1 MRFAFAAT
9 SADQRIHRIAFR
21 LAQWLGGL
29 SISTVIFLFLLFI
42 ITIILR
48 RKGYGVL
55 LRFFTIIVYARPGAR
70 RFPHGCEVRITTRFI
85 GFLLSGCRGPWLDV
99 SAERFYMRM
108 RPSLRPA
115 PRLSRRWVA
124 LFRFFSLGVAAMDKG
139 YWSTL
144 LRNVLT
150 RVLAFLVR
158 GLRIRADKVRI
169 WKDGGSWEC
178 KAEQFVLEGG
188 AFGVFGSQYTLSVNE
203 LYVNVCKR
211 PVADASPYPAVYAA
225 LVLRKG
231 TEINAYLDPRFFTL
245 LRPRRLA
252 ILDDLR
258 LSIRARDVSW
268 NAPGI
273 FETNITHIDGELCPG
288 YSRTLRAKLPPSA
301 PATKKPRRPG
311 ILRYWEGNGAIHGLS
326 LRVITPLAS
335 RSNHEDMAFA
345 SVPLSSLSVGGYG
358 TKTHK
363 VAAGP
368 ENGFFVRVKSIRVEA
383 LGKAADERHEPM
395 TRASLSIQG
404 CSAGSI
410 AVDALS
416 STLYETQPTSSAIE
430 NCEADERRVE
440 SVENIEK
447 IVAARPEFLMWVE
460 DVTTAIDVNCSKR
473 HGMRLDFAGH
483 GGVVAL
489 EPVGLV
495 QLVNDM
501 RDFALKYIDT
511 PIRRQS
517 SMSSMS
523 ADESSSALPSRSSTS
538 SLYGADGEPR
548 SLRMMSDMRHWT
560 VTILGHQPIGAGD
573 TLALVLSSETILL
586 PQIDLFGSSF
596 MRFKG
601 STTKVRLM
609 HWSQWDQTTNF
620 SCDEAKFDISRGIQ
634 VGKKI
639 ILKSA
644 SIDWDMDAQ
653 AGLAC
658 LPDLFRELK
667 RLKYIRSSYG
677 LDGSDDDE
685 DIIAMRATKEKTVV
699 SEEELREQ
707 RARKRE
713 RLLEELQTWELSGSD
728 IAMVA
733 MFPDGPKMGVSIG
746 KLPSCTLDSKTFC
759 GHDVVVTM
767 QDKKFAYG
775 SELRLSS
782 PLHTMHRDLEK
793 RRIDIDMKELSLILY
808 HDVQFGFLLQ
818 DWILRLRAAIRVTQ
832 EERLMRVGLSSEK
845 LRRRPLPDIYFNAS
859 EVQVVFE
866 DHPIGAFITK
876 MLPLMQDESRE
887 RLVREEIMATRIQQL
902 HKIARAEIAGT
913 SQRCS
918 EALEKQ
924 DSSIWIQRVRKLQE
938 AVPPLILANGHLPPL
953 ENTPM
958 AIFVA
963 AHLSFSVYMDDMVR
977 EHGSKESIRRLK
989 MLDDYELGS
998 KKYNKTRH
1006 YESNA
1011 WNSIGFRNVA
1021 LEAQQVKLKL
1031 RNYTYTFA
1039 EIDRMRFSNSIV
1051 GMAVQATLPP
1061 YIAETTVSIGRRR
1074 QVKIV
1079 KGLGPSKTYA
1089 DLHLVIDCLQCC
1101 YNPSYMGA
1109 IVDFGRGVARFFS
1122 GGKNPS
1128 PRVPWFDTLRFNMH
1142 GRLRITSKKLKGYL
1156 TSSISPYSMTKHFAE
1171 VEADDFEMLTSRL
1184 EATERDPYPI
1194 SWTLHNW
1201 RIMPSNFDAQ
1211 RKSEVMFKYV
1221 RVGLNPIISV
1231 NSGDPQDHYVVPF
1244 PSTSEVAQGGPGIGR
1259 GAITEIYSDHPVCP
1273 SDNGFGNFTT
1283 WTTGL
1288 HNIPNY
1294 DTFTGFKSRRII
1306 LGIHVHVRHP
1316 QTESVTIHTG
1326 GERTGVFTDSSWAPW
1341 GASVVH
1347 SDAITTLTKVIKT
1360 IVRRPIS
1367 CRLAPR
1373 KGPPSRK
1380 PPSETGLSN
1389 TLCGLDVTVDAKD
1402 LNLMLYNNLEPGH
1415 GLFVCIQSLSGELR
1429 KRTTLTMLAN
1439 GELERES
1446 RLTRRRFNISNIYCS
1461 IRVPG
1466 LDLAIDAG
1474 NMGKLFTVDNIKLSD
1489 DLKDELRHIGTAS
1502 NSEISGQPSSG
1513 FGSNDLEE
1521 SPFYTFSNTHPLQ
1534 RGKRLDKVQYDKRLL
1549 VERVRLV
1556 WSPVRRS
1563 SLFAWPAAFE
1573 EKAFCMKGPKIRRSE
1588 AVQPNTVDAK
1598 ENKNAGRQAKADPLS
1613 DFEKPARTAELLGDS
1628 GEAIPALS
1636 LKSSPE
1642 KQKEGEGK
1650 RLYQL
1655 REVASTAQ
1663 VSAEPGRSTD
1673 KERSPV
1679 SPTQKSS
1686 ESISVPR
1693 YDPLSPPATALS
1705 RSKAAAPRNLVGS
1718 MIDILYSK
1726 RKSQK
1731 PEGPKVSTTGLIPES
1746 KPQGRSFEV
1755 LQTKP
1760 KFQLFICD
1768 CQVGFGSPET
1778 SGIVFLT
1785 SKAVR
1790 LGLVEKKMQ
1799 KNMQLG
1805 ERNETWRDREYRVH
1819 LDEANLFTRSR
1830 TCGLF
1835 DFNQESWVSG
1845 DSVDLGKTALI
1856 TTSPICMDLMYIS
1869 SSSIGRN
1876 SGDERDDHILRPSLL
1891 FINIPDISLST
1902 NAEEFHAATDVVRK
1916 VLMQS
1921 MRSSEIV
1928 NEELANLRYKLQLAD
1943 GKVSSEDLDDF
1954 MRRLNNITKQCMYAA
1969 DTFQHDLVDS
1979 LLLPDES
1986 QFSDNLL
1993 RYKAKAKAVAT
2004 FMRQDQR
2011 ASSTDVLY
2019 PTMYVSYSFDK
2030 CSWELRERHKELNKE
2045 SEDPFVEITLDNL
2058 LFRHTFYVGRGSST
2072 EMTFGHINAK
2082 NKMKSSYFQGILEPA
2097 ATGTR
2102 LGPGGSTERQS
2113 RIKASDG
2120 APVAFRWYSTQE
2132 DRVGGIPVYELLTIQ
2147 VAPMTAAITRK
2158 LYSSV
2163 TNFLF
2168 SNRSKTESSG
2178 TVVRSSPEDYA
2189 KGGIRH
2195 TNGTSAAYQPPVDGS
2210 NGRKSVNPQ
2219 GSGLFNVNANMD
2231 DVSQMAKRGE
2241 SSVLFKYVFIDAFE
2255 LTASYKNKET
2265 TARGVLDFFDLF
2277 VTTPSFSYSSQ
2288 IWTWKDFSVQLRKDL
2303 VMTFAKRGVSNLAKI
2318 KLLPGYSRA
2327 RRKLVQGADSVMGS
2341 IASRL
2346 PNSTTPPEEQDLGQP
2361 KEEDVHGEDPN
2372 IDELSSDMDED
2383 EREEAIDA
2391 AVADISGEEGI
2402 RREEILKAL
2411 YGSRTRG
2418 ESRRR
2423 LSGHFGPKV
2432 IQGSITQGSDSSAE
2446 SGSVA
2451 RGSSTGF
2458 RAMMRGERG
2467 VGNSAQSRSSI
2478 DDDGPRRFLHR
2489 IRRRPNVSGDMK

>member
-9 SADQRIHRIAFR
+9 SADQRTYRIFFR

-29 SISTVIFLFLLFI
+29 SLSTVFILLLLFI
-42 ITIILR
+42 ITVILR

-85 GFLLSGCRGPWLDV
+85 GFLISGCRGPWLDI

-108 RPSLRPA
+108 RPSLRPT
-115 PRLSRRWVA
+115 PRLSRRWLA
-124 LFRFFSLGVAAMDKG
+124 LFRFFSLGVAAMDRG

-150 RVLAFLVR
+150 RVLAFIVR
-158 GLRIRADKVRI
+158 GLRIRVDKVRV
-169 WKDGGSWEC
+169 WKDGGSWEL

-188 AFGVFGSQYTLSVNE
+188 AFGVFGSQYSLSVNE

-211 PVADASPYPAVYAA
+211 PVSDASPYPAIYAS

-231 TEINAYLDPRFFTL
+231 TEINAYLDPRLFTL

-273 FETNITHIDGELCPG
+273 FETSVSHIDGELCPG

-301 PATKKPRRPG
+301 PATKKPRKPG

-326 LRVITPLAS
+326 LRIITPLA
-335 RSNHEDMAFA
+335 NQKDHDDMVF
-345 SVPLSSLSVGGYG
+345 SSIPLSTMSVGGYA
-358 TKTHK
+358 TKAHK
-363 VAAGP
+363 ITAGP

-383 LGKAADERHEPM
+383 FGKAADERHEPM
-395 TRASLSIQG
+395 TRASISVSG

-416 STLYETQPTSSAIE
+416 NTLYETQPINSDAE
-430 NCEADERRVE
+430 NCEAEEGRVE

-447 IVAARPEFLMWVE
+447 IVAARPEFLMWIE
-460 DVTTAIDVNCSKR
+460 DVTAAVDVNCSKR
-473 HGMRLDFAGH
+473 HGIRLDFAGH

-501 RDFALKYIDT
+501 RGFAFEYIGSSL
-511 PIRRQS
+511 RRQNS
-517 SMSSMS
+517 FSSMS
-523 ADESSSALPSRSSTS
+523 ADESSSGVASRSSTS

-560 VTILGHQPIGAGD
+560 VTILGHEPIGDGD
-573 TLALVLSSETILL
+573 TLALVLSSETMLL
-586 PQIDLFGSSF
+586 PQIDLLGSSF

-601 STTKVRLM
+601 STTKLRLM

-620 SCDEAKFDISRGIQ
+620 SCEEAKFDISRGIQ

-639 ILKSA
+639 SLTSA

-658 LPDLFRELK
+658 LPALFKELK
-667 RLKYIRSSYG
+667 KLKINRYSHE
-677 LDGSDDDE
+677 LDDSEDDE
-685 DIIAMRATKEKTVV
+685 HPMESDTKKGRSVL
-699 SEEELREQ
+699 SDKELKEQ
-707 RARKRE
+707 RAQKRIK
-713 RLLEELQTWELSGSD
+713 LLEELRTWELSGSN
-728 IAMVA
+728 IHMVA
-733 MFPDGPKMGVSIG
+733 MFPDGPKMGISIG
-746 KLPSCTLDSKTFC
+746 KLPSCALDSETFC
-759 GHDVVVTM
+759 VHNVVVTM
-767 QDKKFAYG
+767 QDNKFAYG

-782 PLHTMHRDLEK
+782 PLHTMHKGLEK
-793 RRIDIDMKELSLILY
+793 RRIDIDITNLCLILY
-808 HDVQFGFLLQ
+808 HDVEFGFLLQ

-832 EERLMRVGLSSEK
+832 EEKLTRVGLSSEK
-845 LRRRPLPDIYFNAS
+845 VSRRPLPDINFKAFG
-859 EVQVVFE
+859 VQVIFE
-866 DHPIGAFITK
+866 DHPIGGFLTK
-876 MLPLMQDESRE
+876 ILPLMQDESRE
-887 RLVREEIMATRIQQL
+887 RLNRQEIMATRIQQL

-918 EALEKQ
+918 DALEQQ
-924 DSSIWIQRVRKLQE
+924 DSKIWIERVRNLQQ
-938 AVPPLILANGHLPPL
+938 AVPPIVLADGHLPL
-953 ENTPM
+953 LQNTPM
-958 AIFVA
+958 ASFEA
-963 AHLSFSVYMDDMVR
+963 TQLSFSIHMDDAVR
-977 EHGSKESIRRLK
+977 RNGSKESIRRLK
-989 MLDDYELGS
+989 MLDDYELGP
-998 KKYNKTRH
+998 KKYNKIRH
-1006 YESNA
+1006 YDSDA
-1011 WNSIGFRNVA
+1011 WNSIGFRNIA
-1021 LEAQQVKLKL
+1021 CEAQSVKLRL
-1031 RNYTYTFA
+1031 RDYIHTFA
-1039 EIDRMRFSNSIV
+1039 EIDRMCFENSIL

-1061 YIAETTVSIGRRR
+1061 YIAETTVAIGRRR
-1074 QVKIV
+1074 NVKIV

-1089 DLHLVIDCLQCC
+1089 DLHLVIDSLQCC

-1156 TSSISPYSMTKHFAE
+1156 TSSISPYSKTKHFTE
-1171 VEADDFEMLTSRL
+1171 VEADNFEMLASRL

-1194 SWTLHNW
+1194 CWTLHNW
-1201 RIMPSNFDAQ
+1201 HIRPSVFDPQ
-1211 RKSEVMFKYV
+1211 RKSEVVFKFV
-1221 RVGLNPIISV
+1221 RVGLNPVISV

-1244 PSTSEVAQGGPGIGR
+1244 PSPKEVAKGGPGIGR
-1259 GAITEIYSDHPVCP
+1259 GSISEVFSNHPVSP
-1273 SDNGFGNFTT
+1273 VDNGFGHFTT

-1288 HNIPNY
+1288 HTIPNY
-1294 DTFTGFKSRRII
+1294 DTFSGFKSRRII
-1306 LGIHVHVRHP
+1306 LGIHAHVRHP
-1316 QTESVTIHTG
+1316 QTEGVSMHTG
-1326 GERTGVFTDSSWAPW
+1326 GEVTGIFTDSSWAPW

-1360 IVRRPIS
+1360 IVQRPIS

-1373 KGPPSRK
+1373 KGAPSRR
-1380 PPSETGLSN
+1380 PPGETGLSN
-1389 TLCGLDVTVDAKD
+1389 TLFGLDVTVDARD

-1415 GLFVCIQSLSGELR
+1415 GLFVSIQTLSGELR
-1429 KRTTLTMLAN
+1429 KRTSLTKLEN
-1439 GELERES
+1439 GELMRES

-1466 LDLAIDAG
+1466 LDFAVDAG
-1474 NMGKLFTVDNIKLSD
+1474 NMGKLFTVDKIKLSD
-1489 DLKDELRHIGTAS
+1489 DLKDELQNIVTAS
-1502 NSEISGQPSSG
+1502 SSEISGQPSSG
-1513 FGSNDLEE
+1513 FGSDDLEK
-1521 SPFYTFSNTHPLQ
+1521 SPFYTFSNNHPLQ
-1534 RGKRLDKVQYDKRLL
+1534 RGKKLDKVQYDKRLL

-1556 WSPVRRS
+1556 WSPVRRT
-1563 SLFAWPAAFE
+1563 SLFAWPPAFE
-1573 EKAFCMKGPKIRRSE
+1573 EKVFCMKGPKTKLGEVLPDGNR
-1588 AVQPNTVDAK
+1588 
-1598 ENKNAGRQAKADPLS
+1598 AGKRGMNPAQQK
-1613 DFEKPARTAELLGDS
+1613 KPGSYKDSVRTAKVADLLGDL
-1628 GEAIPALS
+1628 GEDIPDLSIRALS
-1636 LKSSPE
+1636 SKHVKDEEKSN
-1642 KQKEGEGK
+1642 
-1650 RLYQL
+1650 RLDVDEAVCKS
-1655 REVASTAQ
+1655 EVHVKDAS
-1663 VSAEPGRSTD
+1663 SED
-1673 KERSPV
+1673 KDRSPA

-1686 ESISVPR
+1686 ESISMPR
-1693 YDPLSPPATALS
+1693 YDPLSPPVAALS
-1705 RSKAAAPRNLVGS
+1705 RPKAAASRNLVGS
-1718 MIDILYSK
+1718 MIDILSSK

-1731 PEGPKVSTTGLIPES
+1731 PEEPKLNCKDPISES
-1746 KPQGRSFEV
+1746 KPQGRAFEV

-1778 SGIVFLT
+1778 CGIVFLT

-1819 LDEANLFTRSR
+1819 LDEANLFTRGR
-1830 TCGLF
+1830 ACGHF
-1835 DFNQESWVSG
+1835 DFSQESWIYTDSADSG
-1845 DSVDLGKTALI
+1845 KIALL
-1856 TTSPICMDLMYIS
+1856 TTSPICMDLMFIS
-1869 SSSIGRN
+1869 STSIARD
-1876 SGDERDDHILRPSLL
+1876 SGDEQGDHILRPSLL

-1928 NEELANLRYKLQLAD
+1928 NEELDNLRYKLQLAD
-1943 GKVSSEDLDDF
+1943 GKVSSEDLNDF

-1969 DTFQHDLVDS
+1969 DTFQHDLVNA
-1979 LLLPDES
+1979 LMLPDETR
-1986 QFSDNLL
+1986 FSDTLH

-2030 CSWELRERHKELNKE
+2030 CSWELRELHKELNKE
-2045 SEDPFVEITLDNL
+2045 SEDPFVEITLDDL

-2082 NKMKSSYFQGILEPA
+2082 NKMRSSYFQGILEPA
-2097 ATGTR
+2097 TTGTR
-2102 LGPGGSTERQS
+2102 LGPGGSIGRQS

-2132 DRVGGIPVYELLTIQ
+2132 DRVGGIPIYELLTIQ

-2158 LYSSV
+2158 LYASV
-2163 TNFLF
+2163 SNFLF
-2168 SNRSKTESSG
+2168 SNRLKTEGTANGLRGSPDESGSLSTSKANTKSSNGAAG
-2178 TVVRSSPEDYA
+2178 THLASVEV
-2189 KGGIRH
+2189 
-2195 TNGTSAAYQPPVDGS
+2195 T
-2210 NGRKSVNPQ
+2210 NGRKTGNPQ
-2219 GSGLFNVNANMD
+2219 SSGLFNVNANMD
-2231 DVSQMAKRGE
+2231 D
-2241 SSVLFKYVFIDAFE
+2241 
-2255 LTASYKNKET
+2255 ET

-2327 RRKLVQGADSVMGS
+2327 RRRLVRGADSVMGS
-2341 IASRL
+2341 IVSRL
-2346 PNSTTPPEEQDLGQP
+2346 PNSSSPADAQNVEHPRDEEVQRG
-2361 KEEDVHGEDPN
+2361 DPN
-2372 IDELSSDMDED
+2372 IDELSSDMEDE

-2402 RREEILKAL
+2402 RREEVLAAL
-2411 YGSRTRG
+2411 YGNRSKGDSRKGLSGHYGSRT
-2418 ESRRR
+2418 S
-2423 LSGHFGPKV
+2423 
-2432 IQGSITQGSDSSAE
+2432 QGSIGHGSDSSAE
-2446 SGSVA
+2446 SGIP
-2451 RGSSTGF
+2451 SSSGGF

-2467 VGNSAQSRSSI
+2467 VGNSGRSKSTV
-2478 DDDGPRRFLHR
+2478 DEEAPRRFLHR
-2489 IRRRPNVSGDMK
+2489 IRRKSNIMDDME

>member
-1 MRFAFAAT
+1 MLLAYAAT
-9 SADQRIHRIAFR
+9 SADQRFHRIAFR

-42 ITIILR
+42 FTIVLR

-55 LRFFTIIVYARPGAR
+55 LRFFTIVVYARPGAR

-85 GFLLSGCRGPWLDV
+85 GFLVSGCRGPWLDI

-108 RPSLRPA
+108 RPSLRPT
-115 PRLSRRWVA
+115 PRLNRRWLSLV
-124 LFRFFSLGVAAMDKG
+124 RFFSLGVAAVDRG

-150 RVLAFLVR
+150 RLLAFVVR
-158 GLRIRADKVRI
+158 GLRIRVDKIRI

-211 PVADASPYPAVYAA
+211 PIADTSPYPAIYAA

-273 FETNITHIDGELCPG
+273 FETSITHIDGELCPG
-288 YSRTLRAKLPPSA
+288 YSRTLRSKLPPSA
-301 PATKKPRRPG
+301 PATKKPRKPG

-326 LRVITPLAS
+326 IRIITPLAN
-335 RSNHEDMAFA
+335 RSDHDDLAFA
-345 SVPLSSLSVGGYG
+345 SVPLSAMSVGGYG
-358 TKTHK
+358 TKAHK
-363 VAAGP
+363 ISAGP
-368 ENGFFVRVKSIRVEA
+368 ENGFFVRVKSIRLEA

-395 TRASLSIQG
+395 TRASISIQG

-416 STLYETQPTSSAIE
+416 STLYETQSTGPDVE
-430 NCEADERRVE
+430 NSEIDERRVE

-447 IVAARPEFLMWVE
+447 IVAARPEFLLWVE
-460 DVTTAIDVNCSKR
+460 DVTSAIDINCSKR

-483 GGVVAL
+483 GGVVAV

-501 RDFALKYIDT
+501 REFASKYLRR
-511 PIRRQS
+511 PLRRQS
-517 SMSSMS
+517 SLSSLS
-523 ADESSSALPSRSSTS
+523 DDESSVALPSRSSTS

-560 VTILGHQPIGAGD
+560 VTVLAHEPIGGGD
-573 TLALVLSSETILL
+573 TLALVLSSETMLL

-601 STTKVRLM
+601 STTKLRLM
-609 HWSQWDQTTNF
+609 HWSQWDHTTNF
-620 SCDEAKFDISRGIQ
+620 SCEEAKFDISRGIQ

-639 ILKSA
+639 SLKSA

-658 LPDLFRELK
+658 LPGLFRELK
-667 RLKYIRSSYG
+667 NLKFSRQSDG
-677 LDGSDDDE
+677 LEDSDDDE
-685 DIIAMRATKEKTVV
+685 NPNASGAATKQVLV
-699 SEEELREQ
+699 SEEQLREHRSRKRTKLMEELR
-707 RARKRE
+707 
-713 RLLEELQTWELSGSD
+713 TWELSGSD
-728 IAMVA
+728 IEMIA
-733 MFPDGPKMGVSIG
+733 MFPDGPKMGMSIG
-746 KLPSCTLDSKTFC
+746 KLPACTLDLETFC
-759 GHDVVVTM
+759 GHEVVVTM
-767 QDKKFAYG
+767 QDKKFAHS

-793 RRIDIDMKELSLILY
+793 RRIDIDIKQLSLILY

-832 EERLMRVGLSSEK
+832 EERLMRAGVSSESMK
-845 LRRRPLPDIYFNAS
+845 RRPLPDINFRAS
-859 EVQVVFE
+859 EVRLLFE
-866 DHPIGAFITK
+866 DHPIGGFLTK

-887 RLVREEIMATRIQQL
+887 RLVRQEIMANRIQQL

-913 SQRCS
+913 SQRCTD
-918 EALEKQ
+918 ALERQ
-924 DSSIWIQRVRKLQE
+924 DSDIWIQRVRRLQK
-938 AVPPLILANGHLPPL
+938 ALPPVIVANGHLPDL
-953 ENTPM
+953 QNTPM
-958 AIFVA
+958 ASFEA
-963 AHLSFSVYMDDMVR
+963 ERLSFSVYMDDVVR
-977 EHGSKESIRRLK
+977 QYGSKESIRRLK
-989 MLDDYELGS
+989 MLDDYELGT
-998 KKYNKTRH
+998 KKYNKMRH
-1006 YESNA
+1006 YDSDA
-1011 WNSIGFRNVA
+1011 WNSIGFRNVG
-1021 LEAQQVKLKL
+1021 LQAQKVKLKL
-1031 RNYTYTFA
+1031 RDFTYTFA
-1039 EIDRMRFSNSIV
+1039 EIDRMHLSNSVV

-1061 YIAETTVSIGRRR
+1061 YVAEATVAIGRRR
-1074 QVKIV
+1074 HVKIV

-1089 DLHLVIDCLQCC
+1089 DLHLVVDCLQCC
-1101 YNPSYMGA
+1101 YNPSFMGA

-1128 PRVPWFDTLRFNMH
+1128 PRMPWFDTLRFNMH
-1142 GRLRITSKKLKGYL
+1142 GRLRISSKKLKGYL

-1171 VEADDFEMLTSRL
+1171 VEADNFEMLTSRL

-1194 SWTLHNW
+1194 CWTLHNW
-1201 RIMPSNFDAQ
+1201 HIRPSRFDVQ
-1211 RKSEVMFKYV
+1211 RKSEVVFKFV

-1231 NSGDPQDHYVVPF
+1231 NSGDPQDHYIVPF
-1244 PSTSEVAQGGPGIGR
+1244 PSAAEVAAGGLGIGR
-1259 GAITEIYSDHPVCP
+1259 GTTTEFYSDHPVCP
-1273 SDNGFGNFTT
+1273 VDNGFGNYTT

-1288 HNIPNY
+1288 HSIRNY
-1294 DTFTGFKSRRII
+1294 DTFKGFKSRRII

-1316 QTESVTIHTG
+1316 QAEGITIHAG
-1326 GERTGVFTDSSWAPW
+1326 GERTGAFSNPSWAPW

-1360 IVRRPIS
+1360 IVGRPIS

-1373 KGPPSRK
+1373 MAPPSRR

-1389 TLCGLDVTVDAKD
+1389 TLCGLDVTVETKD
-1402 LNLMLYNNLEPGH
+1402 LNIMLYNNLEPGH
-1415 GLFVCIQSLSGELR
+1415 GLFVSIDSLNGELR
-1429 KRTTLTMLAN
+1429 KRTSLTELEN
-1439 GELERES
+1439 GELHRES
-1446 RLTRRRFNISNIYCS
+1446 RLTRRRFVISNIYCS

-1466 LDLAIDAG
+1466 LDLATDAR
-1474 NMGKLFTVDNIKLSD
+1474 NMGKLLTVDNVKLSD

-1502 NSEISGQPSSG
+1502 SSEISGQPSSG
-1513 FGSNDLEE
+1513 FGSDDLEE

-1534 RGKRLDKVQYDKRLL
+1534 RGKKLDKVQYDKRLL

-1573 EKAFCMKGPKIRRSE
+1573 EKVFCMKGPKVNLGELEQLNPSRNQKKLD
-1588 AVQPNTVDAK
+1588 V
-1598 ENKNAGRQAKADPLS
+1598 GGQAKTDPLR
-1613 DFEKPARTAELLGDS
+1613 DFAKTANAAELLGDS
-1628 GEAIPALS
+1628 GEEIPSLDLATSLENNRTEEEEASNLS
-1636 LKSSPE
+1636 HMAK
-1642 KQKEGEGK
+1642 
-1650 RLYQL
+1650 
-1655 REVASTAQ
+1655 STAQ
-1663 VSAEPGRSTD
+1663 NVSQARTD
-1673 KERSPV
+1673 RDKQRSPV
-1679 SPTQKSS
+1679 SSTQRSS

-1693 YDPLSPPATALS
+1693 YDPLSPPVTAVS
-1705 RSKAAAPRNLVGS
+1705 RTKAAAPRNLVGS
-1718 MIDILYSK
+1718 MVDILASK
-1726 RKSQK
+1726 RKTQK
-1731 PEGPKVSTTGLIPES
+1731 ADEPKQSPVEPISES
-1746 KPQGRSFEV
+1746 KPQGRAFEV

-1790 LGLVEKKMQ
+1790 LGLVEKEMQ

-1805 ERNETWRDREYRVH
+1805 EKNETWRDREYRVH

-1830 TCGLF
+1830 AYGDF
-1835 DFNQESWVSG
+1835 DFSQEPWVSA
-1845 DSVDLGKTALI
+1845 DSSNLEKTALV

-1869 SSSIGRN
+1869 SSSIGTN
-1876 SGDERDDHILRPSLL
+1876 SGDEQDDHILRPSLL

-1928 NEELANLRYKLQLAD
+1928 NEELAYLRYKLQLAD
-1943 GKVSSEDLDDF
+1943 GKVSSDDLNDF

-1969 DTFQHDLVDS
+1969 DTFQHDLVET
-1979 LLLPDES
+1979 LMLPDES
-1986 QFSDNLL
+1986 RFSDNLH

-2030 CSWELRERHKELNKE
+2030 CSWELRERHKEMNKE
-2045 SEDPFVEITLDNL
+2045 SEDPFVEITLDDL

-2072 EMTFGHINAK
+2072 EMTFGNINAK
-2082 NKMKSSYFQGILEPA
+2082 NKMRSSYFQGILEPA
-2097 ATGTR
+2097 ATGMR
-2102 LGPGGSTERQS
+2102 LGPRRSRERQS

-2120 APVAFRWYSTQE
+2120 ASVAFRWYSTQE
-2132 DRVGGIPVYELLTIQ
+2132 DRVGGIPIYELLTIQ
-2147 VAPMTAAITRK
+2147 VAPMTASITRK

-2168 SNRSKTESSG
+2168 ANRSKGEGSG
-2178 TVVRSSPEDYA
+2178 TGVGSSSDDSGSASTSRGGVRPS
-2189 KGGIRH
+2189 
-2195 TNGTSAAYQPPVDGS
+2195 NGASGHNQFAVDGS
-2210 NGRKSVNPQ
+2210 SGRRNNNPQ
-2219 GSGLFNVNANMD
+2219 SSGLFNVNANMD

-2241 SSVLFKYVFIDAFE
+2241 SSILFKYVFIDAFE

-2318 KLLPGYSRA
+2318 KLLPNSSPT
-2327 RRKLVQGADSVMGS
+2327 QG
-2341 IASRL
+2341 
-2346 PNSTTPPEEQDLGQP
+2346 EQDIEQAG
-2361 KEEDVHGEDPN
+2361 EEIQQEDPN
-2372 IDELSSDMDED
+2372 MDELSSDMED
-2383 EREEAIDA
+2383 HEREEAIDA
-2391 AVADISGEEGI
+2391 AVADISGEEGM
-2402 RREEILKAL
+2402 RREEILKSL
-2411 YGSRTRG
+2411 YGCRSSGETRK
-2418 ESRRR
+2418 R
-2423 LSGHFGPKV
+2423 LSGHFGSKFG
-2432 IQGSITQGSDSSAE
+2432 QESRDHGSDSSVG
-2446 SGSVA
+2446 SGIA
-2451 RGSSTGF
+2451 GSSVSGGF
-2458 RAMMRGERG
+2458 RAAVRGERV
-2467 VGNSAQSRSSI
+2467 VGNSAWSRSSF
-2478 DDDGPRRFLHR
+2478 DDDGPRRRFLNR
-2489 IRRRPNVSGDMK
+2489 IRRKPNVAGDTR